1 MFYIFLYIVVSA
13 ICFYLLNSRR
23 SISSSWLIGILLLLA
38 LVVGL
43 GDMLGGYDRYI
54 YCDLFD
60 SNANRIRAGGSF
72 LNPESP
78 LMGYSKEMSYVIW
91 N

>member
-1 MFYIFLYIVVSA
+1 MLYIFLYLIIST
-13 ICFYLLNSRR
+13 ICFHLLYSDRR
-23 SISSSWLIGILLLLA
+23 YGNAWLIGILLILA

-60 SNANRIRAGGSF
+60 GNADRIRGEAHF
-72 LNPESP
+72 
-78 LMGYSKEMSYVIW
+78 
-91 N
+91 

>member
-13 ICFYLLNSRR
+13 ICFYLLNSRHR
-23 SISSSWLIGILLLLA
+23 VSSSWLIGILLLLA

-60 SNANRIRAGGSF
+60 SNADRIRAGGPF

-78 LMGYSKEMSYVIW
+78 LMGYSKEM
-91 N
+91 